1 MFTFTCLL
9 LLRQRLLLRRDW
21 AYIIAPDESRF
32 EIFAKMA
39 KTKKR
44 VSICF
49 GAEKYNRPDLLIIA
63 LSSFQRSERNN
74 RVLNIMKEI
83 LNH

>member
-1 MFTFTCLL
+1 MGFFIINDQTNYFLFTFPMFIFTCLL

-39 KTKKR
+39 KAKK
-44 VSICF
+44 
-49 GAEKYNRPDLLIIA
+49 G
-63 LSSFQRSERNN
+63 
-74 RVLNIMKEI
+74 
-83 LNH
+83 